1 MMKRNGINIKR
12 SLLFLLLPA
21 LLPLAGCSPSS
32 FNNSYDTG
40 KPMLPENE
48 YPDESASTPV
58 VDNTPEDK
66 GELVDHI
73 FEAEAAQFVGVST
86 NANQSIGGKCIA
98 QSFFFDLSFGDSAII
113 RNITDTGN
121 KYIFNFKSDK
131 AYKCKMEV
139 AVASAYSTDWQE
151 RNLSAMYD
159 ITMNE
164 KPVDSNVVVPAGNKD
179 QVKGGNN
186 YTCIQKVE
194 IPITI
199 KEGENMLVMSVL
211 AGVCNLDYINIKTS
225 ANITDFTPDWW
236 EDDTV
241 VTIDLP
247 TLEEAGT
254 INLACESHGK
264 SNDFTLPALSEENGY
279 KVSEDKK
286 SYSFTFNGEEY
297 IINSDGTY
305 KFPEGTVIAKEEE
318 PDPDDEVQDPNA
330 DPLPEV
336 IINNKDFFE
345 PNNWTTFSDGGAQ
358 PVEMNSALKFKKG
371 ARFDF
376 FYVNG
381 KSKTVHIGDK
391 ESSVKDQ
398 EIYNKDYTWNLNLSS
413 KGSFDMILFATSNL
427 PMSFTQGGNAG
438 VMVTVEEKKLTIRN
452 AWYGSEITDAVAEA
466 DVDLKLDGETKYDLA
481 ITANRVDGS
490 NLKFSLAIN
499 GEKVA
504 LKQVNQPK
512 LATTTDGDMN
522 LKFPTEPAGSYGQ
535 RLCFIPKDNSIVR
548 VYGLTLPEGVKF

>member
-12 SLLFLLLPA
+12 SLLLLLLPA

-32 FNNSYDTG
+32 SNNSYDTG
-40 KPMLPENE
+40 KPMLPDNE
-48 YPDESASTPV
+48 YPDESASAPV

-73 FEAEAAQFVGVST
+73 FEAEAAQFIGVST
-86 NANQSIGGKCIA
+86 SANQPIGGKCIA

-139 AVASAYSTDWQE
+139 AVASAYSNDWQE

-225 ANITDFTPDWW
+225 ANITDFTPHWW

-305 KFPEGTVIAKEEE
+305 KFPEGTKIAKEEE

-330 DPLPEV
+330 YPLPEV

-345 PNNWTTFSDGGAQ
+345 PNNWTTFSDGGAK
-358 PVEMNSALKFKKG
+358 PVEMNSALKFKEG

-391 ESSVKDQ
+391 ESAVKDQ

-438 VMVTVEEKKLTIRN
+438 VMVTVEEKKLTIKN

-522 LKFPTEPAGSYGQ
+522 LKFPTVPAGSYGQ